1 VKAAL
6 NRYLATVGPGF
17 PHTLSE
23 VVATKKYHALHEAGL
38 KLAAEAVAPENDPIA
53 RKVEADEER
62 MRVAYLKAMADANID
77 ALILPVASYPPKLNG
92 DRGTTP
98 AGATTWLGSGLHWPA
113 LVVPMGYTYEDLP
126 SGLQILG
133 RPWSES
139 TLIEIGY
146 AYEQATHHHRPPSTT
161 PPLKESFASKFIG
174 TWKMISITERDMA
187 TGKVTPAARG
197 PSSGQ
202 LIYAPNGRLSVQI
215 MKLDRPKIASGAMN
229 TATPEELRGIV
240 DGFSS
245 YFGTWELLVSEG
257 CMVHVQDG
265 NLTTNQIGQR
275 GKRYYSFDEA
285 GHLSLATAPRKV
297 GDKETSMSF
306 NWERLP

>member
-1 VKAAL
+1 
-6 NRYLATVGPGF
+6 
-17 PHTLSE
+17 
-23 VVATKKYHALHEAGL
+23 
-38 KLAAEAVAPENDPIA
+38 
-53 RKVEADEER
+53 
-62 MRVAYLKAMADANID
+62 
-77 ALILPVASYPPKLNG
+77 VASYPPKLKG

-98 AGATTWLGSGLHWPA
+98 AGATTWIGSGLHWPA
-113 LVVPMGYTYEDLP
+113 LVVPMGYTHEELP

-139 TLIEIGY
+139 TLLEIGY
-146 AYEQATHHHRPPSTT
+146 AYEQATHHHRPPATT
-161 PPLKESFASKFIG
+161 PPLKNSFAAKFIG
-174 TWKMISITERDMA
+174 TWKMISITEKDMA
-187 TGKVTPAARG
+187 TGVVTQSSRG

-215 MKLDRPKIASGAMN
+215 MKLDRPKIASGVMS

-265 NLTTNQIGQR
+265 NLTTNGIGQR
-275 GKRYYSFDEA
+275 AKRYYSFDEA
-285 GHLSLATAPRKV
+285 GHLYLATAPRKV
-297 GDKETSMSF
+297 GNKETQMSF
-306 NWERLP
+306 NWERIP